1 MKAYYSFLFLGLL
14 GLSLGQGYGGS
25 SPGSSGGFTIV
36 DPYSLDDYGGS
47 SVIMLDTNEGGY
59 VLPNPSEEYL
69 SHTPK
74 PKRGAGGA
82 QGSEVGVEGESGS
95 LNVVYSGPHYVAE
108 RGTITVICILSHY
121 HRLKWTHNGKPV
133 VSGEGGYTTMDLPAP
148 DGYLKSNLTVESAHV
163 YHAGE
168 YKCTPFSPRSHS
180 VYVISGDPQG
190 EDIQVLFEG
199 RPVKIFCNLTAE
211 GGENNGTPTP
221 KTEIPIEWFKDDKP
235 IVEGEKF
242 KIIKENFTLVIENSE
257 RADAGDYKCVLNTAS
272 ERLSRDHKL
281 IFLEIRRLEKSQN
294 VDEKQPFSIECP
306 VDGIPEPSI
315 IWMKNQ
321 KPMYDLMVNDS
332 RISLGPNSNNIT
344 NGTLTIIN
352 AEWGDR
358 GNYSCNITIFSYN
371 FEKWTFL
378 RVKDIYA
385 ALWPFI
391 GIVIEVVILGIIII
405 IFEKRRAKAE
415 FDESDTDQGNDQ
427 KNIGKDRRRK

>member
-82 QGSEVGVEGESGS
+82 QGSEVGVE
-95 LNVVYSGPHYVAE
+95 V
-108 RGTITVICILSHY
+108 SHG
-121 HRLKWTHNGKPV
+121 RNEEK
-133 VSGEGGYTTMDLPAP
+133 
-148 DGYLKSNLTVESAHV
+148 
-163 YHAGE
+163 
-168 YKCTPFSPRSHS
+168 
-180 VYVISGDPQG
+180 GDPQG